1 MSQSQ
6 SYKKLFSNTLIFALG
21 TFGSKVLVLL
31 LVPLYTACLSPAE
44 YGTVD
49 LIAQT
54 ANILIPIITLS
65 ASDAALRFALETKD
79 PVRLRKIYSSL
90 ITIVLCGF
98 AVLGLCYPIF
108 NRMAYLDGNT
118 LLLLIYVCTSSLKQ
132 LNATYIRALEKVK
145 LYAVDGIITTL
156 TMILLNILFLIVF
169 DMGMT
174 GYLLAIILSDLLSSV
189 FLFITGK
196 LWRHISLQSITP
208 SLMKEMLRYSIPM
221 IPTTLLW
228 LITSISDRFIIT
240 YFHGEYANGINS
252 IAYKIPTILTT
263 IFTMFSNAWNM
274 SAITEN
280 ESSDRSEF
288 YTTVFSLNQAFMYVI
303 AAGVL
308 MLNKPITIILVDS
321 AYYEAYKYS
330 PILVLATVFTCF
342 NVFLGSAYI
351 ACKKTKRS
359 FATSLA
365 AGVINIILNFAF
377 IPEYGIY
384 GAAIATFISYFVVFF
399 FRLYDTKAIIGF
411 DFKLARIPINT
422 VLLIAMA
429 IINQF
434 DGLWIYLP
442 LVVIFFIVLIINF
455 KDLWKCLV
463 FIIPKKI
470 ADKLPIIDK
479 ISAKILK

>member
-1 MSQSQ
+1 MSQTQ
-6 SYKKLFSNTLIFALG
+6 SYKKLLSNTLIFALG

-31 LVPLYTACLSPAE
+31 LVPLYTACLSPDQ

-65 ASDAALRFALETKD
+65 AADAALRFTLETKD
-79 PVRLRKIYSSL
+79 PDRLRRIYSSL
-90 ITIVLCGF
+90 IAVIMCGF
-98 AVLGLCYPIF
+98 ALLSLCYPLL
-108 NRMAYLDGNT
+108 NKLSYLDGNV

-132 LNATYIRALEKVK
+132 FNSTYIRALEKVK
-145 LYAVDGIITTL
+145 LYAIDGIITTL
-156 TMILLNILFLIVF
+156 TMILLNILFLIVLN
-169 DMGMT
+169 MGMT
-174 GYLLAIILSDLLSSV
+174 GYLLAIILSDLFSSV
-189 FLFITGK
+189 FLFIAGK
-196 LWRHISLQSITP
+196 LWRHISPRAITP
-208 SLMKEMLRYSIPM
+208 SLIKEMLAYSIPL

-228 LITSISDRFIIT
+228 LVTSISDRFIIT
-240 YFHGEYANGINS
+240 YYHGEYANGINS

-263 IFTMFSNAWNM
+263 VFTMFSNAWNM

-280 ESSDRSEF
+280 ESEGRSEF

-308 MLNKPITIILVDS
+308 MLNKPITYILVDS
-321 AYYEAYKYS
+321 AYYEAHKYS

-359 FATSLA
+359 FITSLA

-377 IPEYGIY
+377 IPKYGIY
-384 GAAIATFISYFVVFF
+384 GAAIATFISYFAVFF
-399 FRLYDTKAIIGF
+399 FRLYDTKSIIGF
-411 DFKLARIPINT
+411 DFKMARVPVNT
-422 VLLIAMA
+422 VLLAVMA
-429 IINQF
+429 VINQF
-434 DGLWIYLP
+434 DGLWVYLP
-442 LVVIFFIVLIINF
+442 LVGIFAVVLAINF
-455 KDLWKCLV
+455 KDLWKCLM
-463 FIIPKKI
+463 FIIPRKI
-470 ADKLPIIDK
+470 QDKLPIITK